1 MENEIDLREI
11 IRVLWRGRYIIL
23 GITVLSAILALVCS
37 FLFTRPVYEATAT
50 IDPTPYR
57 EETGNNLLTKIPP
70 NQVVLEAVQELSEN
84 PAELADSISLEPV
97 GETGLLL
104 VQAIHADPELCAD
117 LVQRA
122 ALALLSWER
131 DNRIEQLTAQKE
143 QLEEALDRLDE
154 TIGQLYGDPGD
165 RDLNKYTPYT
175 VDGLKGVFLELDPV
189 YKGLLTEKSN
199 ILVAYNNTL
208 VKLEQLSNDPN
219 FKPENLIYPGG
230 SPDPIPSHRELKVV
244 LTGLLGFMFSILV
257 VFTRHYL
264 MATGIINSKSG
275 KSVQRT
281 S

>member
-117 LVQRA
+117 
-122 ALALLSWER
+122 
-131 DNRIEQLTAQKE
+131 
-143 QLEEALDRLDE
+143 
-154 TIGQLYGDPGD
+154 
-165 RDLNKYTPYT
+165 
-175 VDGLKGVFLELDPV
+175 
-189 YKGLLTEKSN
+189 
-199 ILVAYNNTL
+199 
-208 VKLEQLSNDPN
+208 
-219 FKPENLIYPGG
+219 
-230 SPDPIPSHRELKVV
+230 
-244 LTGLLGFMFSILV
+244 
-257 VFTRHYL
+257 
-264 MATGIINSKSG
+264 
-275 KSVQRT
+275 
-281 S
+281 